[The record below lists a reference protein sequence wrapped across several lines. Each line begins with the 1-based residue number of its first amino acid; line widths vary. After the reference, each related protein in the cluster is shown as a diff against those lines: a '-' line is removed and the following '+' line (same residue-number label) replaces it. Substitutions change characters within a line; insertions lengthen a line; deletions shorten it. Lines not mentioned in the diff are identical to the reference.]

1 MDNSI
6 MIVFVSPEENSKDP
20 ITNFLEKIQ
29 AVKRFCDKHNVYMR
43 FLPLNDNISDI
54 SCLIDICPKR
64 NAKLSKE
71 DIDSIRNWGGWKEI

>member
-6 MIVFVSPEENSKDP
+6 MIVFISPEEDSKDP
-20 ITNFLEKIQ
+20 VTNFLEKIQ
-29 AVKRFCDKHNVYMR
+29 VVKRFCDKHNVYMR

-64 NAKLSKE
+64 NTKLSKE
-71 DIDSIRNWGGWKEI
+71 DIDNIRNWGGWKEI